1 MSDPVKLNDRVF
13 GFLRDSA
20 DSEPLYKSMQ
30 ANLHSLFEYVDS
42 VQGRFRETL
51 NAKDVQYLLAFK
63 EHMTSTTMQIEQLR
77 RELQSKQRLDMS
89 VKAIELLQKDVNK
102 LRFQCDVLNKEREQ
116 LSDSNK
122 RFKSELQE
130 CKEELAIYKSMLL
143 KSQAENQILREDLSH
158 LKKAEYDQLLPKIKL
173 QTAMITAPE
182 LTASTREYT
191 IRSREHS
198 ASINKEQG
206 QNNVRRLRH
215 MLKPRESQN
224 SRRIRPMNGNMVLN
238 MSAGY

>member
-89 VKAIELLQKDVNK
+89 VKAIELRLGR
-102 LRFQCDVLNKEREQ
+102 LLLARTSRAERGDGDEVVAIV
-116 LSDSNK
+116 
-122 RFKSELQE
+122 RIEEAELD
-130 CKEELAIYKSMLL
+130 A
-143 KSQAENQILREDLSH
+143 A
-158 LKKAEYDQLLPKIKL
+158 
-173 QTAMITAPE
+173 
-182 LTASTREYT
+182 
-191 IRSREHS
+191 
-198 ASINKEQG
+198 
-206 QNNVRRLRH
+206 RH
-215 MLKPRESQN
+215 RGVPR
-224 SRRIRPMNGNMVLN
+224 
-238 MSAGY
+238 